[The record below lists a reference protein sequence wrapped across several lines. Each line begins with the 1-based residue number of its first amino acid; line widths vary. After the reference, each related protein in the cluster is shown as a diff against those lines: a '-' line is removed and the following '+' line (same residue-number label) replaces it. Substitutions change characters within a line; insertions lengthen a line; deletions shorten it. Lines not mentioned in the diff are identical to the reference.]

1 MKLLSCYLTNLNL
14 NIRKINIKHSNPL
27 IFNYYAL
34 KNHFNKR
41 FDIIFDPKLARP
53 SEPLDELLNFMLLNM
68 ENNEEDFNII
78 GQYLFIYKKYYLS
91 QIIQT
96 PIYFQSINLQDI
108 IPEALL
114 SYMMYS
120 VKSIK
125 WKKFYIIHS
134 NEIIEMLFLCLWLKN
149 INLFVR
155 WIRKYFE
162 RNNLKRHKKLF
173 LLFKY
178 LLGNFIWNYNLFFQL
193 RGLRFIL
200 RGKFGKAG
208 SVRKTRKYIKRGKCS
223 YSSKKLALVHKTTVI
238 RTTTGTFSIKLEIFF

>member
-1 MKLLSCYLTNLNL
+1 ME
-14 NIRKINIKHSNPL
+14 L
-27 IFNYYAL
+27 I
-34 KNHFNKR
+34 
-41 FDIIFDPKLARP
+41 
-53 SEPLDELLNFMLLNM
+53 
-68 ENNEEDFNII
+68 
-78 GQYLFIYKKYYLS
+78 KYYLNRRTTKFKKNKITKWRIDHTHILLFNVAKQNLYLKLS
-91 QIIQT
+91 EKNSILNDKLSFYNLTTSILKNDKNSFNVFEFYIFICKNLYLSKILQT
-96 PIYFQSINLQDI
+96 PVYLKNINIQDI
-108 IPEALL
+108 IPKELL
-114 SYMMYS
+114 TYMMYC

-162 RNNLKRHKKLF
+162 KNNLKKHKKLF

-178 LLGNFIWNYNLFFQL
+178 LLGNFIWNYNIFFRL
-193 RGLRFIL
+193 KGLRLAL

-223 YSSKKLALVHKTTVI
+223 YTSKNLALVHKSTII
-238 RTTTGTFSIKLEIFF
+238 RTLTGTFSIKLEIFY

>member
-1 MKLLSCYLTNLNL
+1 MY
-14 NIRKINIKHSNPL
+14 
-27 IFNYYAL
+27 
-34 KNHFNKR
+34 
-41 FDIIFDPKLARP
+41 
-53 SEPLDELLNFMLLNM
+53 
-68 ENNEEDFNII
+68 
-78 GQYLFIYKKYYLS
+78 IYKKYYLS
-91 QIIQT
+91 KVIKTPVYLQSVNIQ
-96 PIYFQSINLQDI
+96 NI
-108 IPEALL
+108 IPKELL

-125 WKKFYIIHS
+125 WKKFYIMHS

-149 INLFVR
+149 INLFVK

-162 RNNLKRHKKLF
+162 KNNLKKHKKLF

-178 LLGNFIWNYNLFFQL
+178 LLGSFIWNHNIFFRL

-223 YSSKKLALVHKTTVI
+223 YTSKNLALVHKSTVI